1 MTVGIDLE
9 IREWLGRYLNRDIS
23 LHDFQAWFVPVLWNI
38 EQTHNAK
45 AIELAGEVELRLAEY
60 TNDHWTEDELRSKL
74 QPLVSLYETEYIPPA
89 QQADTTYSFHSCL
102 HI

>member
-1 MTVGIDLE
+1 MTAPIDLE
-9 IREWLGRYLNRDIS
+9 IRDWLGRYLNGDIS
-23 LHDFQAWFVPVLWNI
+23 LHEFEDWFVPVSWRI

-60 TNDHWTEDELRSKL
+60 TNDDVTEDELRSEL

-89 QQADTTYSFHSCL
+89 QRTDTTYSFHSCL